1 MKCHYCDKRSDLR
14 PYGPLGSMI
23 CFKCAMESPGRKS
36 EAEYNF
42 ALQLNA
48 IAGPAVIDGTEAGPY
63 TRQSITRRPAQPSP
77 KQSVKIAQ

>member
-1 MKCHYCDKRSDLR
+1 
-14 PYGPLGSMI
+14 MI

-42 ALQLNA
+42 ELQLNA

-63 TRQSITRRPAQPSP
+63 PAKHHPAARAA
-77 KQSVKIAQ
+77 IAKAIG